1 MKVMKKS
8 AIIVGATSGIGLEV
22 ARVLA
27 SKGWTLGLAGRR
39 ENRLL
44 EIAKELPQ
52 VKVFRRIDITQVD
65 ATSVLQ
71 EMIEELDGVNLYFHS
86 SGIGY
91 QNLDLE
97 EDKELR
103 TTETNVVGFTRMITF
118 MFHYFAEH
126 PESDGHIAAISS
138 IAGTMGLGAAP
149 AYSSTKRYQ
158 SQYLECLQQL
168 SNMRKLNIRFTDI
181 RPGFVSTD
189 LLTDNYPMQ
198 LQVAQVAKNI
208 VYALERK
215 KSVCIIDWK
224 YRILVAFW
232 RLLPRC
238 VWVKLKVST
247 KKI

>member
-1 MKVMKKS
+1 MIKKT
-8 AIIVGATSGIGLEV
+8 AIIIGATSGIGLEV

-39 ENRLL
+39 ENCLI

-52 VKVFRRIDITQVD
+52 VKSFRRIDITHEG
-65 ATSVLQ
+65 ATSILQ
-71 EMIEELDGVNLYFHS
+71 EMIDELGGINLYFHS

-91 QNLDLE
+91 QNVNLE

-126 PESDGHIAAISS
+126 PELDGHIAAVTS

-158 SQYLECLQQL
+158 SQYLECMQQL
-168 SNMRKLNIRFTDI
+168 SNMRRLNIHFTDI
-181 RPGFVSTD
+181 RPGFVTTD

-198 LQVAQVAKNI
+198 LQATQVAMNI

-215 KSVCIIDWK
+215 KSVCVIDWK
-224 YRILVAFW
+224 YRILVALW
-232 RLLPRC
+232 RLIPRC
-238 VWVKLKVST
+238 VWVKFKVST
-247 KKI
+247 KKV

>member
-1 MKVMKKS
+1 MVEKT

-39 ENRLL
+39 EERLV

-52 VKVFRRIDITQVD
+52 VKCFRKIDITQPD
-65 ATSVLQ
+65 ATSILQ
-71 EMIEELDGVNLYFHS
+71 GMIDELGDINLYFHS

-91 QNLDLE
+91 QNPDLE
-97 EDKELR
+97 EDKEMR
-103 TTETNVVGFTRMITF
+103 TTETNVVGFTRMVTF

-126 PESDGHIAAISS
+126 SELNGHIAAISS

-168 SNMRKLNIRFTDI
+168 ANMKKYNIHFTDI
-181 RPGFVSTD
+181 RPGFVTTD
-189 LLTDNYPMQ
+189 LLTDSYPMQ
-198 LQVAQVAKNI
+198 LQATQVAKEI
-208 VYALERK
+208 VYAIEHK
-215 KSVCIIDWK
+215 KSVRIIDWK
-224 YRILVAFW
+224 YRILVALW
-232 RLLPRC
+232 RLIPRC
-238 VWVKLKVST
+238 IWVKLKVAT